1 MDTPGLLIPPPIC
14 SVCQTPLIVQHF
26 VLDCPQFTVKRVKYF
41 TVSSLKDLF
50 YHVTAHVIVDFIKD
64 IGIKIIC
71 DFIHPI
77 FNIIISNVY
86 IIVAKMIV
94 ASHFYLSF
102 SCFYYHYFL
111 FYSLLYLLFVIV
123 TTCHSCLYPKF
134 RIQFPYRIF
143 VLYLLL
149 QFFSELRKANS
160 ETVATPFYSC

>member
-1 MDTPGLLIPPPIC
+1 
-14 SVCQTPLIVQHF
+14 

-94 ASHFYLSF
+94 ASHFYLSY
-102 SCFYYHYFL
+102 SCSYYHYFL

-134 RIQFPYRIF
+134 HIQFPYRIFVLYLLLLYPKFHIQFPYRIF